1 MRQALLIGLGR
12 EVKSKDIKTMRYVMS
27 HMGFEVG
34 ASGYDPI
41 SKKSSRGF
49 KKM

>member
-1 MRQALLIGLGR
+1 
-12 EVKSKDIKTMRYVMS
+12 MS

-49 KKM
+49 KKMWCLWWKCDALQPYSL